1 MGWNR
6 FLQSC
11 SSHPCSCLPLDRSPS
26 PESLPAAG
34 PPPSEH
40 SLQAGHRRRAR
51 GRNAAACPPE
61 LVAGAP
67 PSARQL
73 PERYPH
79 EGAAPG
85 QREGAATGMLEV
97 FLGFLLLSVGNGMGR
112 DC

>member
-1 MGWNR
+1 M
-6 FLQSC
+6 FSAVSFFSPVLS
-11 SSHPCSCLPLDRSPS
+11 LPLDLSPL
-26 PESLPAAG
+26 PESPPAAG
-34 PPPSEH
+34 PPSPERP
-40 SLQAGHRRRAR
+40 LQASRRRR
-51 GRNAAACPPE
+51 DHGRNAAACPPV